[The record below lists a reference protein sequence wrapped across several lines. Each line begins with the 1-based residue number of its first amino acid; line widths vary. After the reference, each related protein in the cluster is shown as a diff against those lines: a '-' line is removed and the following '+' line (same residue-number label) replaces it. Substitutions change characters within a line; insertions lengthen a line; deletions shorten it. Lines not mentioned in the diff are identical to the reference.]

1 MGEAKNDMMQGCA
14 ALSDVPC
21 DSLIGKLEPEDIFMF
36 ILLVYAFTG
45 DLPESKPVDIEAMKG
60 LAGKLAEEM
69 KKQEGNNDV
78 QPTDDRA

>member
-1 MGEAKNDMMQGCA
+1 MDEVKNDVMQGCA

-21 DSLIGKLEPEDIFMF
+21 DSMTGKLEPEDIFMF

-45 DLPESKPVDIEAMKG
+45 DLPESKPVDIEAMKE

-78 QPTDDRA
+78 QPTDNRA

>member
-1 MGEAKNDMMQGCA
+1 MDEQILSEYA

-36 ILLVYAFTG
+36 ILLVFAFTG
-45 DLPESKPVDIEAMKG
+45 DLPESKPVDIEAMKE

-69 KKQEGNNDV
+69 KKQEGG
-78 QPTDDRA
+78 Q

>member
-1 MGEAKNDMMQGCA
+1 MDEAKNDMMQGCA

-21 DSLIGKLEPEDIFMF
+21 DSLARKLEPEDIFMF
-36 ILLVYAFTG
+36 VLLVFAFTG
-45 DLPESKPVDIEAMKG
+45 DLPESRPVDIEAMKE

>member
-1 MGEAKNDMMQGCA
+1 MDEAKNDMMQGCA

-36 ILLVYAFTG
+36 ILLVFAFTG
-45 DLPESKPVDIEAMKG
+45 ELPESKPVDVEVLREM
-60 LAGKLAEEM
+60 AGKLAEEM

-78 QPTDDRA
+78 QPTDNRA

>member
-1 MGEAKNDMMQGCA
+1 MGEAKNDMMQGCV
-14 ALSDVPC
+14 ALGDVPC

-36 ILLVYAFTG
+36 ILLVFAFTG
-45 DLPESKPVDIEAMKG
+45 DLPESKPVDIEAMKE
-60 LAGKLAEEM
+60 LAGRLAEEM

>member
-1 MGEAKNDMMQGCA
+1 MDEAKNDVMQGCA

-36 ILLVYAFTG
+36 VLLVFAFTG
-45 DLPESKPVDIEAMKG
+45 DLPESKPVDIEAMRE
-60 LAGKLAEEM
+60 LAGKLAEKM

>member
-21 DSLIGKLEPEDIFMF
+21 ESLLGKLEPEDIFMF
-36 ILLVYAFTG
+36 VLLVFAFTG
-45 DLPESKPVDIEAMKG
+45 DLPESKPVDIEAMKE